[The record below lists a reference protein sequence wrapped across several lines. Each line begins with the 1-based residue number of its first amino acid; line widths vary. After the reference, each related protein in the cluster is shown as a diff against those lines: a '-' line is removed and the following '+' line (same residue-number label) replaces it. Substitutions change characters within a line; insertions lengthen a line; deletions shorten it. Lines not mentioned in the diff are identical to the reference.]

1 MGEVKLDLSLHVVG
15 APQSCSSLALTM
27 GLTLAGLDSGST
39 SCIRQEVVGGMATLL
54 SLDVWGLGVTGSWS
68 YTGAG
73 AH

>member
-1 MGEVKLDLSLHVVG
+1 
-15 APQSCSSLALTM
+15 M